1 MTQLLLSFV
10 FVWVACDNFPSP
22 TDRRWYGWGCSS
34 FNTTCVALI
43 NFKGGFFCCRNSNM
57 TPGKWS
63 LKWRISCE
71 NQDIRYHSFLTWHL
85 RFNHIFFGL
94 CWVLVVL
101 IGVQCFDVSGKKVK
115 VFNSWPRMVEGHKG
129 GCCSFPNA
137 SIFKL
142 VKIQIFRYLSNFCC
156 TNLITLPFV
165 RKLWSFLQASA
176 SYLRGSLSS
185 TYEVVDIVGELG
197 GRTLGT

>member
-10 FVWVACDNFPSP
+10 FVCLVYDDFPSP

-43 NFKGGFFCCRNSNM
+43 NFNGGSFGIETQTWHQGSDHR
-57 TPGKWS
+57 KWM
-63 LKWRISCE
+63 ISCE

-85 RFNHIFFGL
+85 RFNHLFFGL

-101 IGVQCFDVSGKKVK
+101 GVQCFDVSGKNVK
-115 VFNSWPRMVEGHKG
+115 VFNSWPRIVEGHRG
-129 GCCSFPNA
+129 GCCSFANA

-142 VKIQIFRYLSNFCC
+142 VKIRIFRYLSN
-156 TNLITLPFV
+156 
-165 RKLWSFLQASA
+165 
-176 SYLRGSLSS
+176 LRGSLSS
-185 TYEVVDIVGELG
+185 TYEVVDIVGEPG
-197 GRTLGT
+197 GRSLGT